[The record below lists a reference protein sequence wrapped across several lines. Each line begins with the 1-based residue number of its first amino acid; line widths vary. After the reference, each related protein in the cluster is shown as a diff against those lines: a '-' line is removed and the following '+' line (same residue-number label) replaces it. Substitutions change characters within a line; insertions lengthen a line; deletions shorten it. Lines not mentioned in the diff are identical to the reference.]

1 VNLWVYHIH
10 SLLKPSRSVT
20 GSATKQIRDLV
31 TQFQD
36 WRQEEIN
43 KKILNWLSPLRFDDH
58 HRKMLSKYHP
68 STGKS
73 IRADQNFVKWCTAS
87 STLSGLWM
95 TGTSTLSQPS
105 FHTNSQIVVGSGK
118 SVLVSSIVN
127 DLILSKSETTAI
139 AFIYCDWQQLQAQT
153 VANIIGSIV
162 RQIAES
168 HATLPPPLQTAY
180 SDHGEG
186 RFSTL
191 TEREQLNL
199 LKSLVAAQERC
210 FIIIIDGLDECNHE
224 SASST
229 GNRMTKIEA
238 SMGHLLSEQYS
249 VGQKRLS
256 VFISSRFEPRLDGSS
271 SVFQQLQL
279 QADAQDISSF
289 LRHELTNTASSALRT
304 SSSLIKVFIGDPTR
318 LDEVVRVATEQA
330 SAT

>member
-1 VNLWVYHIH
+1 
-10 SLLKPSRSVT
+10 
-20 GSATKQIRDLV
+20 
-31 TQFQD
+31 
-36 WRQEEIN
+36 
-43 KKILNWLSPLRFDDH
+43 
-58 HRKMLSKYHP
+58 
-68 STGKS
+68 
-73 IRADQNFVKWCTAS
+73 
-87 STLSGLWM
+87 
-95 TGTSTLSQPS
+95 
-105 FHTNSQIVVGSGK
+105 
-118 SVLVSSIVN
+118 VN

-153 VANIIGSIV
+153 VANIIGGIV

-168 HATLPPPLQTAY
+168 HATLPPTLQTAY

-210 FIIIIDGLDECNHE
+210 FIIIDGLDECNHE
-224 SASST
+224 STSST
-229 GNRMTKIEA
+229 GNRMTRIEA
-238 SMGHLLSEQYS
+238 SMSHLLSEQHS
-249 VGQKRLS
+249 VGQNRLS